1 MSGMSINQTWALG
14 FTTGFL
20 IVIAVIIIVKSR
32 RKNRQE
38 FDERQMIARG
48 KAYKYSFFSL
58 MAYII
63 ICMFLSLFE
72 VNWAPVFIQFCLA
85 IFIGGTVFT
94 VICIFKDAYMGYN
107 YKRNI
112 YTYAIGCAALGI
124 MYIANF
130 VFWTHDILFTNGM
143 LNENS
148 LFLFSGIM
156 FLTIGVS
163 LFIKKAIDRKA
174 SENE

>member
-72 VNWAPVFIQFCLA
+72 
-85 IFIGGTVFT
+85 
-94 VICIFKDAYMGYN
+94 
-107 YKRNI
+107 
-112 YTYAIGCAALGI
+112 
-124 MYIANF
+124 
-130 VFWTHDILFTNGM
+130 
-143 LNENS
+143 
-148 LFLFSGIM
+148 LFSGIM